1 MFESKKYKLYPQ
13 FLCLYKIITLTIIYF
28 ITGKLSLLV
37 SQENNIVTIVYF
49 IPEGFA
55 LAAMLIY
62 GRAIWGGVLIGQFLL
77 GLDAGVMPLPAICI
91 AAVNSA
97 ESIIG
102 VLLFKHFELNKSLKQ
117 LKDIAGLM
125 LIISLVLQPISALF
139 GNLVLVFSSV
149 SDWQAYLKNVFS
161 WWFGNTMGQVL
172 FTPFLLLLY
181 SNFKK
186 LQIKDIVIHI
196 LFFSLLSYLIL
207 ITFPIK
213 SLAILMTI
221 TMPLVV
227 SIALHKN
234 IILAYTATI
243 IISITSLYAVYIESG
258 VFTYGESLY
267 NLIDLNFFILAH
279 VFLVLIVGTL
289 FNEKKESEEKL
300 KSMAIY
306 DYLTGLP
313 NRNLLKER
321 LHHVIAMAHRHKTVS
336 AICFVDVDGFKE
348 VNDIFG
354 HNIGDS
360 VLKIVVQRISGFI
373 REEDSLIRLGGDEF
387 LIILEGVDTNEGIAH
402 SLTRISSAVN
412 EAIRVEGNTI
422 HVSLSIGVAICPSD
436 GDTVVDLMN
445 LSDGA
450 MYIAKEKGKNCF
462 VFHE

>member
-1 MFESKKYKLYPQ
+1 LFKSNKCKFYPQ
-13 FLCLYKIITLTIIYF
+13 FLCLCKITTLALIYF

-37 SQENNIVTIVYF
+37 SHENNIITIVYF
-49 IPEGFA
+49 IPEGFS

-62 GRAIWGGVLIGQFLL
+62 GRVIWGGVLIGQFLL
-77 GLDAGVMPLPAICI
+77 ALDMGVTPFPAICI
-91 AAVNSA
+91 AAINSA

-102 VLLFKHFELNKSLKQ
+102 VLLFKHFGLNKSLKQ
-117 LKDIAGLM
+117 LKDVAGLM

-181 SNFKK
+181 SNFKELK
-186 LQIKDIVIHI
+186 IKDIVIDI
-196 LFFSLLSYLIL
+196 LFFGLLSYLIL
-207 ITFPIK
+207 IAFPIK

-221 TMPLVV
+221 TMPLIVF
-227 SIALHKN
+227 IALHKN
-234 IILAYTATI
+234 IFLAYTATI
-243 IISITSLYAVYIESG
+243 VISITSLYAVYIESG
-258 VFTYGESLY
+258 AFIYSGSID
-267 NLIDLNFFILAH
+267 NLIDLNFFILTH
-279 VFLVLIVGTL
+279 IFLALIVGTL

-300 KSMAIY
+300 KLMAIY

-321 LHHVIAMAHRHKTVS
+321 LHHVIAMAHRHNTMS
-336 AICFVDVDGFKE
+336 AICFVDVDGFKA

-360 VLKIVVQRISGFI
+360 VLKIVAQRISRFI

-387 LIILEGVDTNEGIAH
+387 LIILEGVGTNESVTL
-402 SLTRISSAVN
+402 SLTRISSAIN
-412 EAIRVEGNTI
+412 QAITVDGSTI
-422 HVSLSIGVAICPSD
+422 NVSLSIGVAICPND
-436 GDTVVDLMN
+436 GDTVVDLMS

-450 MYIAKEKGKNCF
+450 MYIAKEKGKNCI